1 MNATTWM
8 FRLSILNIDWGN
20 QIIKIIPDRMDNQTN
35 QNCKLIFICPIQ
47 APKSWHSW
55 VWAPWLPCEGHN
67 WLWHRGP
74 ASWDE
79 MEGTGSH
86 PVFQICFEQR
96 RQQPIKIELD
106 NLLEKTHTHTYI
118 LYIYIYIYI
127 YIYCSKTTCTIH

>member
-1 MNATTWM
+1 
-8 FRLSILNIDWGN
+8 
-20 QIIKIIPDRMDNQTN
+20 MDNQTN
-35 QNCKLIFICPIQ
+35 QNCKLILIICPIQ

-106 NLLEKTHTHTYI
+106 NLLEKNTHTHTHIIYI
-118 LYIYIYIYI
+118 LLKNHLYDPLKPSPSIPVQGAGGIPGARMARLNL
-127 YIYCSKTTCTIH
+127 KTKLSPVP